1 LLFTAINHT
10 FIHLFY
16 LPSSMDDPLTSWPFW
31 KFGLKKDDL
40 FTKLHDQYNTFPS
53 SIQDPEAFHHDV
65 FECSQ
70 EACTPEEFH
79 RLLASRKEQ
88 RLREL
93 NSSLESASL
102 EIIANP
108 SLVGTEQWQYALQLF
123 RTKSLDS
130 LVRYFS
136 SYLPDSHPWHESE
149 SDAFAGFDD
158 DHNVKSSIHSDETSF
173 FDDMDEKLMVTHE
186 PLSISDDIHSH
197 LPPSPR
203 SMTMCSQASADAL
216 HHTYIMNNLTPAR
229 TLSFSESESD
239 RFTFPSGREGS
250 DHLHDDDLSQPD
262 DPETPISEYS
272 EGFPETA
279 DFEMSGKDDGIITEP
294 RQEIADE
301 PASQMSTD
309 IEYET
314 PTPKP
319 ENHGTVFFD
328 AKPSPAR
335 RRGCSFSP
343 SRPHPLAQVH
353 SPIPDHELAK
363 SATARFRRRDHS
375 PGRRRKSPGQSTSRI
390 QKSLPG
396 PARSKQRGRR
406 RLEEC

>member
-1 LLFTAINHT
+1 
-10 FIHLFY
+10 
-16 LPSSMDDPLTSWPFW
+16 MDLDPDLAWPFW

-70 EACTPEEFH
+70 QACTTEEFH
-79 RLLASRKEQ
+79 RLLATRKEQ
-88 RLREL
+88 RLHEL

-108 SLVGTEQWQYALQLF
+108 SLIGTEQWQYALQLF

-136 SYLPDSHPWHESE
+136 SYLPDNHPWHHSE
-149 SDAFAGFDD
+149 SGSLPGPNDD
-158 DHNVKSSIHSDETSF
+158 VKSKIHSSVASDEMTF
-173 FDDMDEKLMVTHE
+173 FDDSADKVMLTHE
-186 PLSISDDIHSH
+186 PFPIMNTIQSH

-203 SMTMCSQASADAL
+203 SMTMCSDASGDVA
-216 HHTYIMNNLTPAR
+216 HHTYILNNLTPAR
-229 TLSFSESESD
+229 TLSFSDSESEP
-239 RFTFPSGREGS
+239 FTLRSALEDSR
-250 DHLHDDDLSQPD
+250 HIHDDELSQPC

-272 EGFPETA
+272 EPFSETA
-279 DFEMSGKDDGIITEP
+279 SFDILDKEDVAEITQQDYPAKTTTSQTSNEP
-294 RQEIADE
+294 EA
-301 PASQMSTD
+301 
-309 IEYET
+309 ET

-319 ENHGTVFFD
+319 EAHAGAFFD
-328 AKPSPAR
+328 TRPSPAH

-353 SPIPDHELAK
+353 NHLPSDDLAK
-363 SATARFRRRDHS
+363 AAVSSRLRRRDRS
-375 PGRRRKSPGQSTSRI
+375 PGRRRRTSPGVSLSRI
-390 QKSLPG
+390 QKSIPDHVG
-396 PARSKQRGRR
+396 SRHRGRR
-406 RLEEC
+406 RLAEC